1 MNKNNKKSEMR
12 KALEDE
18 FKHVEF
24 PVSGKMSLASDLPSG
39 PGTTFETD
47 HISVSAM
54 ELATKAGSDLDFP
67 YEDIEDLLDDSIGAL
82 EDEGFF
88 EEDDYME

>member
-1 MNKNNKKSEMR
+1 MR

-54 ELATKAGSDLDFP
+54 ELATKSRFRP
-67 YEDIEDLLDDSIGAL
+67 
-82 EDEGFF
+82 
-88 EEDDYME
+88 

>member
-1 MNKNNKKSEMR
+1 
-12 KALEDE
+12 
-18 FKHVEF
+18 
-24 PVSGKMSLASDLPSG
+24 
-39 PGTTFETD
+39 
-47 HISVSAM
+47 M